1 MCKLLHQ
8 LCECPHEHAPP
19 QAQPPPV
26 VPSTGL
32 PLLEAKNTDNTRA
45 VRLLSQCSHLMGA
58 SAWLIGRRASNLV
71 WQWEQKYS

>member
-1 MCKLLHQ
+1 MCKLLPQ

-19 QAQPPPV
+19 QAQPPPA

-58 SAWLIGRRASNLV
+58 SAWLIERSASNFV
-71 WQWEQKYS
+71 WQ